1 MAKNNGHKKFRNTE
15 PHVPYLGSIPKKN
28 NFLFLSA
35 SLIIVLTTN
44 IKLRLKLVVLTAKEY
59 SMPSGTLIPVFS
71 QESTQWL
78 EYGSGWRLI

>member
-1 MAKNNGHKKFRNTE
+1 MATKSLEIPNPTSL
-15 PHVPYLGSIPKKN
+15 YLENIPKKKQ
-28 NFLFLSA
+28 FSFLSA